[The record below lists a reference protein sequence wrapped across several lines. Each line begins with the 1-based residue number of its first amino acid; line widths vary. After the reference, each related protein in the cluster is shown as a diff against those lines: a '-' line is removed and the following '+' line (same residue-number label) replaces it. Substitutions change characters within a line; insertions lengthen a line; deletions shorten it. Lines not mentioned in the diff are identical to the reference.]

1 MPLCSLPWEI
11 KKYKPRLG
19 NQAETYKMSR
29 DTYASNELSC
39 VSQTVNDKGIWEE
52 KECGC
57 LEGVR
62 ELGLLLVLGFG
73 PLDDL
78 LVLGDVG
85 WK

>member
-1 MPLCSLPWEI
+1 
-11 KKYKPRLG
+11 
-19 NQAETYKMSR
+19 MSR
-29 DTYASNELSC
+29 DTYASNELSYVC
-39 VSQTVNDKGIWEE
+39 QTVNDKGIWEK

-78 LVLGDVG
+78 LVLGDIE